1 VDERAESLL
10 RLVFDVPG
18 NPSAWASFFAALG
31 QAISPDVEVVVLVE
45 TTHPLPTTT
54 LFGIDTQHVA
64 AGLLPRRSDG
74 GPHLE
79 ALPEGAVFEFPRLG
93 ARMADH
99 RVVRQL
105 LGPAGLQAGPGLCVA
120 LTRDGPRVT
129 ALLLVVPRRKGW
141 KPSAADR
148 ALLGELSPYLA
159 QAARLHDR
167 LAGGAVLT
175 SLLDRLVLGVVLLD
189 DRGHVSYANRS
200 AAELLGVTPGIADA
214 SPGGARDAR
223 TEVLYRGITPDG
235 SDESESALYRHP
247 ADGRPLQLLHADLD
261 WSNDSGM
268 AAQRFRRAL
277 FIGDPKQRS
286 GDPTEAMGRLYGL
299 TPSEA
304 KLAWLL
310 VGDFPLAEAASQLA
324 ITQSTARTVLKRIL
338 AKTGTRRQ
346 ASLVRLLLS
355 GPGQLRDATQPS
367 RRSPSRT
374 KRRRS

>member
-1 VDERAESLL
+1 VR
-10 RLVFDVPG
+10 VT
-18 NPSAWASFFAALG
+18 
-31 QAISPDVEVVVLVE
+31 VLVE

-54 LFGIDTQHVA
+54 LFGIDMQHVA

-74 GPHLE
+74 GPRLE
-79 ALPEGAVFEFPRLG
+79 ALAEGAVFELPRLD

-99 RVVRQL
+99 PVVRQL
-105 LGPAGLQAGPGLCVA
+105 LGPAGLQAGPGLCIA

-129 ALLLVVPRRKGW
+129 ALLLVLPRRKGW

-148 ALLGELSPYLA
+148 ALLSELAPYLA

-175 SLLDRLVLGVVLLD
+175 SLLDHLVLGVILLD
-189 DRGHVSYANRS
+189 DRGHVSYTNRS
-200 AAELLGVTPGIADA
+200 AADLLGVAPGLADA

-223 TEVLYRGITPDG
+223 TEAFYRAITPDG
-235 SDESESALYRHP
+235 PDEKAPYRHP
-247 ADGRPLQLLHADLD
+247 VDGRPLHLLYTDLD
-261 WSNDSGM
+261 WSTDFGM

-286 GDPTEAMGRLYGL
+286 GDPIEQMSHLYGF
-299 TPSEA
+299 TPGEA

-310 VGDFPLAEAASQLA
+310 VGDLTLVEAASQLA
-324 ITQSTARTVLKRIL
+324 ITESTARTVLKRIL
-338 AKTGTRRQ
+338 AKTGARRQ

-355 GPGQLRDATQPS
+355 GPGQLRDDAQPS
-367 RRSPSRT
+367 RGRPPRA
-374 KRRRS
+374 KRRRP